1 MEMIEE
7 SNLGRLG
14 GNAEVLIL
22 DFLSLAWKE
31 MKVTGVAIFCGH
43 DAARRPAS
51 RKRRGSQPTI
61 HRLDAAPEHLQR
73 VIHSAS

>member
-22 DFLSLAWKE
+22 DFLSLAWK
-31 MKVTGVAIFCGH
+31 K
-43 DAARRPAS
+43 
-51 RKRRGSQPTI
+51 
-61 HRLDAAPEHLQR
+61 
-73 VIHSAS
+73 